1 MPHIIPASQ
10 VNELSGG
17 ENVRG
22 DWHKLTH
29 PHPLTATYSGNTRML
44 RKTLKYEQISF
55 AGTANKPQNFIL
67 NYLKIFCKMA
77 VRGILTFYNG
87 QTQAEGYQR

>member
-1 MPHIIPASQ
+1 MPCRKKNQKSRARVSRTRFFLLFWHTASVALHSGTRFSAMPHIIPASQ

-44 RKTLKYEQISF
+44 RK
-55 AGTANKPQNFIL
+55 NP
-67 NYLKIFCKMA
+67 
-77 VRGILTFYNG
+77 
-87 QTQAEGYQR
+87 